1 MKSISKSVRRVIQA
15 YTGEPNNIIEVE
27 CNDTE
32 GELVRLLSYVQR
44 TGNIGHSFD
53 IVVDPDNK
61 EFKMSF
67 GWDGDGADRIR
78 NIKLDG
84 KKVDFKDYFEKD
96 KSETDKYNKKAQ
108 FFEMDPQMLLRLL
121 QDYLK
126 STEDDWNYVLPTDLY
141 GLIEKNMNPYFLIDV
156 RKPEDYQRG
165 HIPGAI
171 NIFWLDMLRE
181 DNIRKLP
188 ADKEI
193 LVYCYVGHTSSQVMV
208 LLSLLGFRV
217 KSLKFGMGIS
227 PSEDVEIKGWKDYKF
242 PVKKGN
248 QP

>member
-1 MKSISKSVRRVIQA
+1 MRPGSIRRVIQA
-15 YTGEPNNIIEVE
+15 YTGKPANLIEVE

-32 GELVRLLSYVQR
+32 GELARLLTYIKA
-44 TGNIGHSFD
+44 TGNIGHSFE
-53 IVVDPDNK
+53 IVVDPDDSQY
-61 EFKMSF
+61 KMNF

-84 KKVDFKDYFEKD
+84 KKVDFKDFFERD
-96 KSETDKYNKKAQ
+96 KKLDRIKKKAK
-108 FFEMDPQMLLRLL
+108 FFEMDPEMLLRLL
-121 QDYLK
+121 QDYLH
-126 STEDDWNYVLPTDLY
+126 TVGDDWNYVLPTQLVEE
-141 GLIEKNMNPYFLIDV
+141 GLDKYFLVDL
-156 RKPEDYQRG
+156 RRPEDYQRG

-171 NIFWLDMLRE
+171 NIFWLDILRE
-181 DNIRKLP
+181 DNLRKIP
-188 ADKEI
+188 VDKDI
-193 LVYCYVGHTSSQVMV
+193 LVYCYVGHTSSQVLV

-227 PSEDVEIKGWKDYKF
+227 PDSKVEIKGWTGYDY

>member
-1 MKSISKSVRRVIQA
+1 MKSGSVRRVIEA
-15 YTGEPNNIIEVE
+15 YTGKPDNIIEVE

-32 GELVRLLSYVQR
+32 GELARLLTYIQS
-44 TGNIGHSFD
+44 TGNIGHSFE
-53 IVVDPDNK
+53 IVVDPDNSQY
-61 EFKMSF
+61 KMTF
-67 GWDGDGADRIR
+67 GWDGDGSDRIR
-78 NIKLDG
+78 QIKLDG

-96 KSETDKYNKKAQ
+96 KSKDRFKKKAK
-108 FFEMDPQMLLRLL
+108 FFEMDPEMLLRLL

-126 STEDDWNYVLPTDLY
+126 SVEDDWNYVLPTDLY
-141 GLIEKNMNPYFLIDV
+141 DLIEKNENPYSLIDL
-156 RKPEDYQRG
+156 RRPEDYQRG

-181 DNIRKLP
+181 DNVRRLP

-208 LLSLLGFRV
+208 LLNLLGFRV

-227 PSEDVEIKGWKDYKF
+227 PDSKVEIKGWTGYNY
-242 PVKKGN
+242 PIKKGN